1 MKQHNPRFTRKLL
14 VAAITA
20 TACAT
25 SMAADKAPTF
35 GDVLKAS
42 GVDIS
47 GYVDVTYTKF
57 DTDAGLYHAYTTET
71 DSFNLNAVDLAV
83 SKLPAAGVGGMVEVM
98 AGEDPLFNRSRGWTT
113 DNFDVLQAFAQYAGG
128 GFTVLGGKFTTLAG
142 AEVAQQPNNANIS
155 RSLLYT
161 LAIPVTHTGLRASYA
176 PSDTLKLTAGY
187 NNGWDI
193 IKESV
198 ASNCLAPPATD
209 CADGK
214 TIELGVSATPI
225 KMLSLAA
232 AYYTGEELATTG
244 IDTRN
249 LLDIIATLNLT
260 DALSI
265 VLNYDLGEQEKGTAA
280 GGKAKWDGLAG
291 YVNYKFSDAFRASLR
306 AETFDDQDG
315 YRTGTVQKLDE
326 YTLTVGYSPAAN
338 LELRAELRQDKSD
351 KNVFSDGG
359 NPTDKQQLIALEAVY
374 KF

>member
-1 MKQHNPRFTRKLL
+1 MRQLTSPNLAKKLL

-20 TACAT
+20 AACGT
-25 SMAADKAPTF
+25 SVAADKVPTF

-42 GVDIS
+42 GVDIT
-47 GYVDVTYTKF
+47 GYIDVTYTKF
-57 DTDAGLYHAYTTET
+57 DTDAGLYQAYTSEK
-71 DSFNLNAVDLAV
+71 DSFNPNAIDLAIA
-83 SKLPAAGVGGMVEVM
+83 KLPASGVGGMVEVM
-98 AGEDPLFNRSRGWTT
+98 AGEDPLFNKSKGWTT

-128 GFTVLGGKFTTLAG
+128 GFTVMGGKFTTLAG
-142 AEVAQQPNNANIS
+142 AEVAQQPNNANVS

-161 LAIPVTHTGLRASYA
+161 LAIPVTHTGLRVSYA
-176 PSDTLKLTAGY
+176 PSDTLKLTAGW

-198 ASNCLAPPATD
+198 ASNCVGTE

-214 TIELGVSATPI
+214 TVELGIAATPI
-225 KMLSLAA
+225 KMLSLSA
-232 AYYTGEELATTG
+232 AYYTGEEAGTTAV
-244 IDTRN
+244 DTRN
-249 LLDIIATLNLT
+249 LLDIVATLNLT

-265 VLNYDLGEQEKGTAA
+265 VLNYDMGEQEKGTGT

-291 YVNYKFSDAFRASLR
+291 YVNYKFSDAFRVSLR
-306 AETFDDQDG
+306 GETFDDKDG

-351 KNVFSDGG
+351 QNVFVDGG
-359 NPTDKQQLIALEAVY
+359 TATDKQQLIALEAVY